1 MNGSEW
7 APPVCVSEST
17 HESRLPCKA
26 RLSPPSPLNLQPDQV
41 APSFSPAINGNP
53 LCVVLPKL
61 TSKSWDSGLSSKR
74 WQLHSTAPALNITLS
89 NEDAEKWAACR
100 EVLSVFNFSIEEQDK
115 MLGKAFG
122 QIRSPYWGE
131 ERNVEIPNYETVNE
145 ILEYLRS
152 LGLSNDDLSK
162 LLKKFPEVLGCSLEN
177 ELKNNVQVLEKQWGI
192 TGKPLRNLLLR
203 NPKVLGYNVDCK
215 GDCMAQCTRCWARF

>member
-1 MNGSEW
+1 MLAKS
-7 APPVCVSEST
+7 
-17 HESRLPCKA
+17 L
-26 RLSPPSPLNLQPDQV
+26 PSPVLIFDCGSPLHLVSADQV
-41 APSFSPAINGNP
+41 APFPFSLAINGCSLGVIP
-53 LCVVLPKL
+53 LKL
-61 TSKSWDSGLSSKR
+61 TRKSWDNGLSSKR
-74 WQLHSTAPALNITLS
+74 WQLRSTAPALDITLS

-100 EVLSVFNFSIEEQDK
+100 EALSVFNFSIEEQDK
-115 MLGKAFG
+115 ILGKAFG

-131 ERNVEIPNYETVNE
+131 ERKVEVPNYETVNA
-145 ILEYLRS
+145 ILEYLRG
-152 LGLSNDDLSK
+152 LGLSDDDLSK

-215 GDCMAQCTRCWARF
+215 GDCIAQCTRCWARF